1 MSDFPK
7 PSTIKAAAEKIA
19 KDFQD
24 RVSSIVRVEA
34 DPSGK
39 IAVLV
44 HATTAAP
51 PGFPRALNV
60 RAANGSRYTL
70 PIVWKLAPA
79 APEGVDMDEGY
90 WAGASPVVDRA
101 VRMWE
106 PGLAPVIPVL
116 ENIPPTDQENR
127 QLSIGGRLPQFAT
140 PNFWSIPFDQEGS
153 VCIPFYERWD
163 TAFRYK
169 VPSDRMVIITG
180 ISYEF
185 DDTLV
190 TFDQFDIQ
198 ILRDTEDL
206 STFRDMR
213 ALNTADPAEE
223 YVLAGHYRP
232 MQFYGRFDHDQE
244 IIARVKVRGQYPFT
258 HTKYDTLG
266 GCFHIFLSGWMA
278 SLMDNRDGGAR
289 PVDMGSLNQL
299 ALGENP

>member
-7 PSTIKAAAEKIA
+7 PSTIKAAAEKISR
-19 KDFQD
+19 DFRD
-24 RVSSIVRVEA
+24 RISSITRVEA
-34 DPSGK
+34 DPQGK

-44 HATTAAP
+44 HATSPKP
-51 PGFPRALNV
+51 PGFPQAMKV
-60 RAANGSRYTL
+60 RAANGSLYKL
-70 PIVWKLAPA
+70 PIIWVPAPA
-79 APEGVDMDEGY
+79 ATEGVNIDEGY
-90 WAGASPVVDRA
+90 WAGASTVVDRP
-101 VRMWE
+101 VRLWE
-106 PGLAPVIPVL
+106 PGLAPVVPVL
-116 ENIPPTDQENR
+116 EDIPKTEQENR

-163 TAFRYK
+163 MAFTYT

-185 DDTLV
+185 DDSLV
-190 TFDQFDIQ
+190 TFDQFDVEIV
-198 ILRDTEDL
+198 RDTEQL

-213 ALNTADPAEE
+213 ALNAADPAEE
-223 YVLAGHYRP
+223 YVLSGHYRP
-232 MQFYGRFDHDQE
+232 LPFYGRFDHDQK
-244 IIARVKVRGQYPFT
+244 IVARVKVRGQYPFT